1 MTVLL
6 PTSPLRPSHRRSIG
20 AAFLAGV
27 AVAIAAFSAPAFA
40 GYDKPVATKKATSK
54 DGQESICTDYG
65 DVAVIES
72 RDGPSAAPAR
82 LVSGDG
88 ARCGAAAAKRGRE
101 LPTADM
107 GLEGRA
113 GPVLIFTQ
121 MDAHGAVDFTVV
133 RIRDGQVLVKEAVVG
148 DPAFKSV
155 TVRRDGSVVLTYRRG
170 VNASCSLHQNASA
183 CWAQMVEEGSVPR
196 EMAKQAPQGSACK
209 AAYAAMSAP
218 RDAPS
223 IAEWEQETTIEF
235 EGPITRRISGAVG
248 CGVLP

>member
-1 MTVLL
+1 MTILFL
-6 PTSPLRPSHRRSIG
+6 HSPLRPSHLRSIG
-20 AAFLAGV
+20 AAFLV
-27 AVAIAAFSAPAFA
+27 CAVIAFSAHAAPAFA
-40 GYDKPVATKKATSK
+40 GYDKPISTKTATSK

-82 LVSGDG
+82 LVAGDG

-133 RIRDGQVLVKEAVVG
+133 RLRDGQVLVKEAVVG

-155 TVRRDGSVVLTYRRG
+155 TVRRDGSVVMTYRRG
-170 VNASCSLHQNASA
+170 VNAPCSLYQNARA
-183 CWAQMVEEGSVPR
+183 CWAQMVKEGSVPR
-196 EMAKQAPQGSACK
+196 EMAEQAPQESACK

-223 IAEWEQETTIEF
+223 IAEWEQETTIDH
-235 EGPITRRISGAVG
+235 EGPITKRVSGVIG